1 MNDRR
6 FRKRIT
12 PVSYEDRESDGSR
25 VSSFSQIAKR
35 RHRGELLALGRN
47 ARDVDSAERDEETE
61 SENRSENFDV
71 HIRVESVHFR
81 VQRVLVE
88 ERFDEGGGRVG
99 DEIEFRARAEVG
111 F

>member
-1 MNDRR
+1 
-6 FRKRIT
+6 
-12 PVSYEDRESDGSR
+12 
-25 VSSFSQIAKR
+25 
-35 RHRGELLALGRN
+35 LALGRN
-47 ARDVDSAERDEETE
+47 ARDVDSTERDEETE

-71 HIRVESVHFR
+71 HIPVESVHFR

-111 F
+111 FQW